1 MLNQRYTVKKDFE
14 EFHKE
19 FPELIVGA
27 SFTVTETVGDTFDG
41 IESIIMDSGTE
52 YHINQY
58 PWCWCFYTEDMT
70 EEYLTPVEN
79 LSDEEKKALMDINLK
94 KKEMEMEEKKALLL
108 ANWEKE
114 EKELIEA
121 LENHRKNKPI

>member
-1 MLNQRYTVKKDFE
+1 
-14 EFHKE
+14 
-19 FPELIVGA
+19 
-27 SFTVTETVGDTFDG
+27 
-41 IESIIMDSGTE
+41 MDSGTE

-58 PWCWCFYTEDMT
+58 PWCWCFYTEEMAK
-70 EEYLTPVEN
+70 EYLTPVEN
-79 LSDEEKKALMDINLK
+79 LSD
-94 KKEMEMEEKKALLL
+94 EEKKALLL